1 MLEHIIYHSK
11 NVASCRRTRIKPC
24 GRMHAK
30 QVHVAGVVWK
40 KILILFLNF
49 LRSLVTVVFVGMQ
62 QTVGKFSLKN
72 SETDYESFS

>member
-1 MLEHIIYHSK
+1 
-11 NVASCRRTRIKPC
+11 
-24 GRMHAK
+24 MHAK